1 MKPVL
6 VNRRVQVTVVVFL
19 AFIVSDNAS
28 KLRAQNESIRFTRLT
43 VEDGLSQN
51 AVTCILQDRDGFM
64 WFGTQHGLN
73 KYDGHNLTTYY
84 HEPADTFSLSGDQ
97 INVMYEDRQENLWF
111 LTYRHLNE
119 LKRQDKSKGR
129 FASYE
134 IQGETI
140 CEDDSGLY
148 WVGLPYGFLHF
159 DPRQNKIIQRL
170 DYPEVFHVTS
180 NMLQDRDGAI
190 WFGTVSG
197 DILQLARGNDGRW
210 SFTNYRHHPATPS
223 RLPPSP
229 VVSIQFADDGAEKI
243 LWMGMNGGGLCRM
256 RLANNR
262 VVACE
267 HFFHDPANP
276 RSLSS
281 NFVQSLLLDKT
292 GTLWVGANG
301 GGLCKLIWHEK
312 SKAEFIRYQNNPAA
326 PRCFLLENY
335 PKGQLRLQINSLS

>member
-6 VNRRVQVTVVVFL
+6 VNRRVQVIVGVFL
-19 AFIVSDNAS
+19 TLIVSNSAGT
-28 KLRAQNESIRFTRLT
+28 LQAQNESLRFTHLT

-51 AVTCILQDRDGFM
+51 TVQAILQDCDGFM

-73 KYDGHNLTTYY
+73 KYDGYNLTTYY
-84 HEPADTFSLSGDQ
+84 HDPADTFSLSEDQ
-97 INVMYEDRQENLWF
+97 IHVMYEDRQGSLWF
-111 LTYRHLNE
+111 LTYRQLYE
-119 LKRQDKSKGR
+119 LQPQDRSAGR
-129 FASYE
+129 FTSYN

-170 DYPEVFHVTS
+170 NYSPDFYVSSNVF
-180 NMLQDRDGAI
+180 QDRDSAI

-197 DILQLARGNDGRW
+197 DILQLSRGNDGRW

-223 RLPPSP
+223 RLPLCP
-229 VVSIQFADDGAEKI
+229 VVSIQFADDGEEKV

-267 HFFHDPANP
+267 HFFHDPVNP
-276 RSLSS
+276 RSLQRFS
-281 NFVQSLLLDKT
+281 F
-292 GTLWVGANG
+292 G
-301 GGLCKLIWHEK
+301 
-312 SKAEFIRYQNNPAA
+312 
-326 PRCFLLENY
+326 
-335 PKGQLRLQINSLS
+335 